1 MEKYSIIGESLNKLD
16 TKNTEIIAQTLPPFP
31 WYIGGQLFC
40 NLFVDPE
47 DTVDFC
53 KDTGTRICLD
63 LAHSKLAMNHRKRDF
78 DHYLHLISPYVAHL
92 HIVDAEGVDG
102 EGYQI
107 GDGDIDFESASKIL
121 SSNAPHAGF
130 IPEIW
135 QGHKNDGEGFWV
147 ALERLE
153 GLF

>member
-1 MEKYSIIGESLNKLD
+1 MSYFFKEAKPLIVASLGGFSREKPLSKVQILEKYSIIGESISKLD

-53 KDTGTRICLD
+53 EQTGTRICLD
-63 LAHSKLAMNHRKRDF
+63 LAHSKLAMNHREI
-78 DHYLHLISPYVAHL
+78 LTVSEIISPYVAHL

-102 EGYQI
+102 ENC
-107 GDGDIDFESASKIL
+107 K
-121 SSNAPHAGF
+121 
-130 IPEIW
+130 
-135 QGHKNDGEGFWV
+135 
-147 ALERLE
+147 
-153 GLF
+153 